1 MGMHNN
7 DDNVSY
13 KGVAQQQQ
21 LLDLQ
26 ESTGREGRGEFDDK
40 KGWRMT
46 AGPAGVEEGCE
57 WAASA

>member
-1 MGMHNN
+1 MGGEGVNLTTR
-7 DDNVSY
+7 
-13 KGVAQQQQ
+13 KGGY
-21 LLDLQ
+21 DCW
-26 ESTGREGRGEFDDK
+26 EGRGEFDDK

>member
-1 MGMHNN
+1 MEDYCWLRG
-7 DDNVSY
+7 VSLTISRD
-13 KGVAQQQQ
+13 GGCSLV
-21 LLDLQ
+21 
-26 ESTGREGRGEFDDK
+26 GEGRGEFDDK

>member
-1 MGMHNN
+1 MNLTTR
-7 DDNVSY
+7 
-13 KGVAQQQQ
+13 KGGY
-21 LLDLQ
+21 DCW
-26 ESTGREGRGEFDDK
+26 EGRCEFDDK